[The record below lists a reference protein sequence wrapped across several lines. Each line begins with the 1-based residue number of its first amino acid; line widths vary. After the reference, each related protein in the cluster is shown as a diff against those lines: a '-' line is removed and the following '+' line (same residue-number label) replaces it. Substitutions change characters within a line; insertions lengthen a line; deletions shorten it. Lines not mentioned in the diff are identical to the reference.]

1 MLQYVI
7 GMLSMAQVA
16 PYRQDSGLAR
26 MTRDTLRCLLAM
38 VWRKRRERQ
47 GVVV

>member
-16 PYRQDSGLAR
+16 LCRPVCPFVFRGFAPCEAACGYSP
-26 MTRDTLRCLLAM
+26 
-38 VWRKRRERQ
+38 RKRRERQ